1 MGPVRTHLDCYP
13 CFVRQAIAAAR
24 MSGAD
29 AVAQQH
35 AVRTALE
42 LLGEVDSGLEP
53 PRIAD
58 RVHAALRAELGDG
71 DPYAAFKEATTRAAL
86 ELYPWLTERVM
97 SAPDPLDAA
106 IRVAI
111 AGNII
116 DAGPIDEVPSAADL
130 WATTQRVLAAPMAI
144 DDLPALRAELERAPW
159 LLYLADNAG
168 ETVFDRVLIETL
180 RLPVTYAVKSGPTLN
195 DATRTDAFAAGL
207 GTSAR
212 IVEIGCDA
220 PGTSL
225 DRCSA
230 EFRRMF
236 ASAPVVLA
244 KGQANY
250 ESLSEAGPRV
260 FSLLQVKCPV
270 IASDIGAPVGAV
282 VVRRAA
288 PTEAPVPA
296 AAGV

>member
-1 MGPVRTHLDCYP
+1 MSPVRTHLDCYP

-42 LLGEVDSGLEP
+42 LLGEVDGGQEP

-58 RVHAALRAELGDG
+58 RLHAALRAELGDG
-71 DPYAAFKEATTRAAL
+71 DPYLAHKEAATRAAL
-86 ELYPWLTERVM
+86 ELYPWLVERV
-97 SAPDPLDAA
+97 AAAQDPLEAA

-111 AGNII
+111 AGNVI
-116 DAGPIDEVPSAADL
+116 DAGPSDDVPTAADL
-130 WATTQRVLAAPMAI
+130 WAATQRVLAAPLAI
-144 DDLPALRAELERAPW
+144 DDLPALRAELERTPW
-159 LLYLADNAG
+159 VLYLADNAG

-195 DATRTDAFAAGL
+195 DATRADALAAGL
-207 GTSAR
+207 GTAAR
-212 IVEIGCDA
+212 IVDIGCDA

-230 EFRRMF
+230 EFRHVF

-250 ESLSEAGPRV
+250 ESLSQAGPKV

-270 IASDIGAPVGAV
+270 IASDIGAPVGGV
-282 VVRRAA
+282 VVRRA
-288 PTEAPVPA
+288 TSVVEPV
-296 AAGV
+296 GV

>member
-1 MGPVRTHLDCYP
+1 MDPVRTHLDCYP
-13 CFVRQAIAAAR
+13 CFVRQAVAAAR
-24 MSGAD
+24 LAGAD

-42 LLGEVDSGLEP
+42 LLGEVDGGLEP

-58 RVHAALRAELGDG
+58 QVHRALRAELGDG
-71 DPYAAFKEATTRAAL
+71 DPYLAYKEATTRAAL
-86 ELYPWLTERVM
+86 ELYPWLTERVET
-97 SAPDPLDAA
+97 APDPLAAA

-116 DAGPIDEVPSAADL
+116 DAGPADDVPTVADL
-130 WATTQRVLAAPMAI
+130 WAATQRALAAPLAI
-144 DDLPALRAELERAPW
+144 DHLAELRAELKRAPW
-159 LLYLADNAG
+159 VLYLADNAG
-168 ETVFDRVLIETL
+168 EAVFDRVLIETM

-195 DATRTDAFAAGL
+195 DATRADAFAAGL

-212 IVEIGCDA
+212 IMEIGCDA

-225 DRCSA
+225 DMCSA
-230 EFRRMF
+230 EFRRVF
-236 ASAPVVLA
+236 ASAPLVLA

-250 ESLSEAGPRV
+250 ESLSDAGPRV

-270 IASDIGAPVGAV
+270 IASDIGAPVGGV
-282 VVRRAA
+282 VVRQAA
-288 PTEAPVPA
+288 PAVAPI
-296 AAGV
+296 GV